1 MRVSF
6 CCYFFILILTGCV
19 SGKQQALGDLQ
30 VRNTSILEGNFEAAV
45 PYVVEEYFQ
54 YKSIEDYIKWA
65 EHTYGPGSGGNR
77 KMLEL
82 LADSIKGP
90 IKYQGVK
97 YAYIQSKKVQG
108 MLPVSD
114 PSVLKDSTTLEYKT
128 YKGMRHALQDVVQ
141 YNPNSGFIEWQYPES
156 AYAVKKPTD
165 SIWRFLHTSMLV
177 PELTKSVIPI
187 AVWKQFRCPD
197 PDVEL
202 CDEE

>member
-6 CCYFFILILTGCV
+6 CCYFLLLILTGCV

-128 YKGMRHALQDVVQ
+128 FKGMRHALQDVQ
-141 YNPNSGFIEWQYPES
+141 YNPNSGFIEWHYTET

-165 SIWRFLHTSMLV
+165 SVWRFLVTPMAM
-177 PELTKSVIPI
+177 PELKKSVFPI
-187 AVWKQFRCPD
+187 LVWKEFHCPD

-202 CDEE
+202 CDDE